1 MTDTIKLNVGGV
13 LYQTTKDTL
22 TKDSNSTLSSM
33 FSGRH
38 PLQQDE
44 NGYYFIDRDGKLF
57 EYILKF
63 LRDDK
68 IYLKN
73 IPDVTLECIL
83 DEANYYCLSG
93 LITLLESKLEE
104 ITLDDNTSITSNTM
118 IKICSAKGVDVKE
131 FEKQF
136 NEHFTIEYVFSIS
149 KDCFGKKCK
158 SDEESPAIGSSG
170 LYYTLHKPDFYHTA
184 NYDFH
189 RKKYNFLKD
198 IYDKIDNHIFSY
210 LFSKNVIKTNIKCVY
225 ELDSSEV
232 LSFRLYI

>member
-1 MTDTIKLNVGGV
+1 MADTIKLNVGGV

-22 TKDSNSTLSSM
+22 TKDPDSMLASM

-38 PLQQDE
+38 PLKPDE
-44 NGYYFIDRDGKLF
+44 NGYHFIDRDGKLF

-73 IPDVTLECIL
+73 IPDVILECIL
-83 DEANYYCLSG
+83 DEAHYYCLSG
-93 LITLLESKLEE
+93 LITLLESKLGE
-104 ITLDDNTSITSNTM
+104 IHFDDNTSITCNTM
-118 IKICSAKGVDVKE
+118 IKICGTKGVDVKE

-136 NEHFTIEYVFSIS
+136 NEHFTIEYLSSIS
-149 KDCFGKKCK
+149 KDYFCGDLKG
-158 SDEESPAIGSSG
+158 GSSG

-189 RKKYNFLKD
+189 LKKYNFLKD

-225 ELDSSEV
+225 ELDSSKV